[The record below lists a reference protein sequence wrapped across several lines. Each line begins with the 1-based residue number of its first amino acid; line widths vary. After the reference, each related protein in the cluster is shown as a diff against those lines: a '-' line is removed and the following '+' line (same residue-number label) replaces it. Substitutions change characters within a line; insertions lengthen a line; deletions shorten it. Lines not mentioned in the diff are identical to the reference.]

1 MRKQSPYRKQVPWL
15 MKQNSEII
23 EQSTRHL
30 RVLMIAPTSFFS
42 DYGCHVRIYEE
53 AKILQKLG
61 HRVTVL
67 PTTMAKMCRA
77 GYSTHIA
84 DPLATTL

>member
-1 MRKQSPYRKQVPWL
+1 MADEAK
-15 MKQNSEII
+15 NSEII

-61 HRVTVL
+61 HRVTIVTYYNGKDVPGLDIRRTL
-67 PTTMAKMCRA
+67 P
-77 GYSTHIA
+77 I
-84 DPLATTL
+84 P